1 MLDLTTPRG
10 RIIAAALNLAKTR
23 PWRDITLSEIAD
35 DAGMPLSDLAEEFS
49 NKTSILLAFM
59 RAVDKAVLKSP
70 PKSEDGQ
77 ETRDRIF
84 EVLMNRFDILQPYK
98 DALKRILWS
107 TPLEP
112 RLTRKFLSTQHWM
125 LEAAG
130 VTSEGPLG
138 LLKVSGL
145 AGVYA
150 RVFKIWLDD
159 DDPGL
164 GRTMAALD
172 KRLRRGEDA
181 LTRISDICSAGRTLA
196 CALAPRGSS
205 RASRTDGDAEPQ
217 ADPSQQSP
225 PQPAAT

>member
-10 RIIAAALNLAKTR
+10 RIIAAALNLAKTQ
-23 PWRDITLSEIAD
+23 PWRDITLSAIAE
-35 DAGMPLSDLAEEFS
+35 DAGMPLAELAEGFS
-49 NKTSILLAFM
+49 SKTGILLAFM
-59 RAVDKAVLKSP
+59 RAVDKAVLKAA
-70 PKSEDGQ
+70 PKPADNL

-84 EVLMNRFDILQPYK
+84 EVLMNRFDLLQPYK

-107 TPLEP
+107 TPMEP

-130 VTSEGPLG
+130 VTTEGPLG
-138 LLKVSGL
+138 LLKVGGL

-150 RVFKIWLDD
+150 RVFKIWLED

-181 LTRISDICSAGRTLA
+181 LSRMSDICSAGRALA
-196 CALAPRGSS
+196 CAFAPRGSS
-205 RASRTDGDAEPQ
+205 WTSRANGNAEPQ
-217 ADPSQQSP
+217 PDPSQA
-225 PQPAAT
+225 PQPAAS